1 MQKLLTLTALLIA
14 GQWLQPGAEVPLNVP
29 GFDYAKAYRK
39 GMLEAE
45 DGSEVLNPEAETAT
59 LPVASNVAE
68 PSSDEAS
75 LRTQAAQLTRE
86 RDTASQKASDLQTQ
100 LNTTK
105 QKASDLQ
112 KQLDTA
118 NAALKPFEGLDGE
131 TLQSQ
136 LADLTEYRDVLGEL
150 LPASFPARAKLF
162 AGGYYTLPM
171 LEGIEKET
179 LTGVD
184 GIGGTT
190 ADQILAALPAPA
202 DAPS

>member
-1 MQKLLTLTALLIA
+1 MQKLITLTALFIA
-14 GQWLQPGAEVPLNVP
+14 GQWLQPGVEVPLGVL
-29 GFDYAKAYRK
+29 GFDYAKAFRK

-45 DGSEVLNPEAETAT
+45 DGSEVLNPVAETAA
-59 LPVASNVAE
+59 LPPISSSAE
-68 PSSDEAS
+68 PSSDETT
-75 LRTQAAQLTRE
+75 LRKQAAQLTRE
-86 RDTASQKASDLQTQ
+86 RDQANSTVSTLQGQLSTANQKAADLQGQ
-100 LNTTK
+100 LNTAK
-105 QKASDLQ
+105 E
-112 KQLDTA
+112 
-118 NAALKPFEGLDGE
+118 ALKPFEGLDGGM
-131 TLQSQ
+131 LQSQ

-150 LPASFPARAKLF
+150 LPASFPGRAKLF

-190 ADQILAALPAPA
+190 ADQILATLPVPT